1 MNEPTDGMAKWQST
15 KQVLAGEIIEVC
27 PAGCYVKNADG
38 DAIFREYVEN
48 MTARTYAGR
57 WRLVD
62 CLSGSVPKPFARKGF
77 FGGLCG
83 DTRREF

>member
-48 MTARTYAGR
+48 MTARYTPAVGDWWIVYPDGYQSLSPAR
-57 WRLVD
+57 AFVD
-62 CLSGSVPKPFARKGF
+62 GYVPVGS
-77 FGGLCG
+77 
-83 DTRREF
+83 